1 MNRPLESL
9 NRREFLKAAMT
20 GLGGLTLSAAAGR
33 LRAAEALA
41 AALADPTPGDSPAA
55 PSAKVYEIHEPRLL
69 DEFGNVRD
77 LDYLPGVVHRLLR
90 ETAGCRRTRDAWH
103 AFFSDSDVIGIK
115 FNPIAAEALRTS
127 GPMARMLIQSLL
139 DAGFVREKIMLINGP
154 QYATGFDLQP
164 PPFGYEEQAVP
175 IGTDRR
181 THFLRALGR
190 VTAILNVPFIK
201 DHRQLG
207 LSCATV
213 NLALGLI
220 SNPGAFTDAGGD
232 PGVVDLFA
240 HEAIRGKHRLTL
252 VNAIRGI
259 YDGGPRAGQGK
270 MWNQHAVVGGT
281 DCVAVDRVALDML
294 DAARFSRGL
303 EGLAEA
309 GRDPEYLSAAARRG
323 LGVADMPKIQVR
335 RVSI

>member
-1 MNRPLESL
+1 MNRLTDAV
-9 NRREFLKAAMT
+9 NRREFLQAAVA
-20 GLGGLTLSAAAGR
+20 GLGGLALSAAAGR
-33 LRAAEALA
+33 LRAAEAVA
-41 AALADPTPGDSPAA
+41 AALNDAKPGDPKDAFAA
-55 PSAKVYEIHEPRLL
+55 QVFEIHEPRLL
-69 DEFGNVRD
+69 DQFGNIRD

-90 ETAGCRRTRDAWH
+90 EMAGCRRTRDAWH
-103 AFFSDSDVIGIK
+103 AFFSDRDVIGIK

-127 GPMARMLIQSLL
+127 GPMARMLIRSLL
-139 DAGFVREKIMLINGP
+139 DAGFIREKIMLIDGP
-154 QYATGFDLQP
+154 QYTGGFKLRP
-164 PPFGYEEQAVP
+164 PPFGYEEQAVAV
-175 IGTDRR
+175 GQDRR
-181 THFLRALGR
+181 THLVRALGQ

-201 DHRQLG
+201 DHRQVG

-213 NLALGLI
+213 NLALGLVN
-220 SNPGAFTDAGGD
+220 NPGAFTDHGGV

-240 HEAIRGKHRLTL
+240 LEAIRSKHRLTL

-281 DCVAVDRVALDML
+281 DCIAVDRVALDLL

-303 EGLAEA
+303 KGLAEA
-309 GRDPEYLSAAARRG
+309 GRDPKYLSAAAERG
-323 LGVADMPKIQVR
+323 LGVADLPRIHVR